1 MKRTYRIHPADYAI
15 GDSERLY
22 ERMAAK
28 GWVLEKRG
36 TALSRFRREAPQRLR
51 YRIELAQPEFLE
63 GADLPEEQ
71 RELYEDCGWHLA
83 AHCGVTYVFCAQ
95 EDGDA
100 PPELYTD
107 PRGQVQM
114 LRSLRRTYRWG
125 WLWAFL
131 LVALLFFMVWVTND
145 GDFPRAVQDFAAQWR
160 LSWTAGTSIVLLYL
174 VLLAEIFYS
183 GIYGWARTAALTR
196 RLQRGLPIDR
206 SDHRAGR
213 IAHGAVRGAL
223 GLAIAVLAVLSVA
236 QYAGTKTYE
245 MPAEADGPYLTIADL
260 GHEGTRTEMLTGV
273 SPAKVEVTRSLLA
286 TVYNTHE
293 CVETA
298 DGDTIWIYQDVYCL
312 DSPEQARAL
321 LPALME
327 TATFGRPESFEPVW
341 VEGLDEAYWDGM
353 DSVAQKGSLA
363 YSITVNYYST
373 ADGEAYDVL
382 RALGAA
388 DFSAW
393 Q

>member
-1 MKRTYRIHPADYAI
+1 M
-15 GDSERLY
+15 
-22 ERMAAK
+22 
-28 GWVLEKRG
+28 
-36 TALSRFRREAPQRLR
+36 
-51 YRIELAQPEFLE
+51 
-63 GADLPEEQ
+63 
-71 RELYEDCGWHLA
+71 
-83 AHCGVTYVFCAQ
+83 TYVFCAQ

-114 LRSLRRTYRWG
+114 LRSLRRSYRWS

-131 LVALLFFMVWVTND
+131 LVGLLFFMVWATND
-145 GDFPRAVQDFAAQWR
+145 GDFPRALQDFAAQWR
-160 LSWTAGTSIVLLYL
+160 LSWTMGTSIVLLYL
-174 VLLAEIFYS
+174 ALLAEIFYN
-183 GIYGWARTAALTR
+183 GIYGWARTEALTR
-196 RLQRGLPIDR
+196 RLQKGLPIDR

-260 GHEGTRTEMLTGV
+260 GHEGTRTEMLEGV
-273 SPAKVEVTRSLLA
+273 DPATVEVTRSLAA

-298 DGDTIWIYQDVYCL
+298 DGDTIWIYQDVYCM

-341 VEGLDEAYWDGM
+341 IEGLDEAYWDGM

>member
-22 ERMAAK
+22 ERMAAR
-28 GWVLEKRG
+28 GWILEKRG
-36 TALSRFRREAPQRLR
+36 ATLSRFRRAAPQALR

-71 RELYEDCGWHLA
+71 RQLYEDCGWHLA

-95 EDGDA
+95 KDGDA
-100 PPELYTD
+100 PPELYAD
-107 PRGQVQM
+107 PRGQAQTVRA
-114 LRSLRRTYRWG
+114 LRKNYRYS
-125 WLWAFL
+125 WLWAF
-131 LVALLFFMVWVTND
+131 ALLAFLFFTVWVTND
-145 GDFPRAVQDFAAQWR
+145 GDFPRAVQDFAAQWQ
-160 LSWTAGTSIVLLYL
+160 LAYVVGTSIELLYL
-174 VLLAEIFYS
+174 VLLAWILY
-183 GIYGWARTAALTR
+183 GAIYGWARTEALTR
-196 RLQRGLPIDR
+196 RLQKGLPIDR
-206 SDHRAGR
+206 GDHRAGR
-213 IAHGAVRGAL
+213 AANGAVRIAL
-223 GLAIAVLAVLSVA
+223 GLAVLVLAALSVA

-245 MPAEADGPYLTIADL
+245 MPARADGPYLTIADL
-260 GHEGTRTEMLTGV
+260 GHEGERTEMLTGV
-273 SPAKVEVTRSLLA
+273 DPATVEVTRSLLA
-286 TVYNTHE
+286 AVYNTHE
-293 CVETA
+293 CVETK

-312 DSPEQARAL
+312 DSPAQAQAL

-341 VEGLDEAYWDGM
+341 VDGLEEAYWDGM
-353 DSVAQKGSLA
+353 DSVAQKGNLA

-373 ADGEAYDVL
+373 GDDEAYDVL